1 MALKPG
7 QVSASDFSESMAEAM
22 EDALRRHWP
31 IAMPGRAIPFDE
43 RFLKLFFVAIAQG
56 VVRHLEENPLSF
68 NVEVNVP
75 DHGRV
80 TGKVF
85 DIETNGVD
93 PAAGS

>member
-7 QVSASDFSESMAEAM
+7 QVPASGTSESMAEAM

-31 IAMPGRAIPFDE
+31 LVMGEGRIPFDD

-68 NVEVNVP
+68 KVQVNVSG
-75 DHGRV
+75 DGRA
-80 TGKVF
+80 TGEVF